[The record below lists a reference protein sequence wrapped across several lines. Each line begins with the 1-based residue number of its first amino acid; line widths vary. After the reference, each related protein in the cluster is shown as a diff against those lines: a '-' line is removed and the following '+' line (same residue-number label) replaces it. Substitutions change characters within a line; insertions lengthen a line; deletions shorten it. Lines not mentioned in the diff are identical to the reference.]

1 MVLLSCLLASATWSP
16 RLQTTVS
23 IPLCA
28 DLMTTSDFAR
38 DVGLDWIAI
47 NDLTAT
53 EKAIIIIVIVF
64 QGSTRAHK
72 FNVEEEG
79 KLSPL

>member
-16 RLQTTVS
+16 KLQTTVS

-38 DVGLDWIAI
+38 NVGLDWIAI

-53 EKAIIIIVIVF
+53 EKAIIIIF
-64 QGSTRAHK
+64 QGSARAHK

-79 KLSPL
+79 KHRMLV